1 MDYVSTLP
9 LFQSNEKDSCL
20 VNRAVEAMSES
31 GIEARGAVFT
41 RREIVGFILDLVGYT
56 PDKPL
61 HTMRLLEPSFG
72 QGDFIIPII
81 QRLISAYR
89 KENISGDPFIHLR
102 DAIKAVELHKT
113 SFLETKKSILYLL
126 HQEGFSDE
134 QSMAL
139 TDSWLIQGDFLLK
152 PFDSTF
158 DYVVGNPPYV
168 RQESIPAVLIAEYRK
183 LYRTIFDR
191 ADIYIPFIE
200 KSLSHLAKGGSLGFI
215 CSDRWMKNRY
225 GGPLRQMIADNYHL
239 KIYVDMVDTA
249 AFQTDVSAYPAITVI
264 TKEKSTRTIVCHKP
278 VIENKILKVL
288 ANTLLS
294 KEEPDTEGPIKSL
307 VNVVSG
313 AEPWLIESYENI
325 TLVRRLES
333 LYPDLEKSGCKV
345 GIGVATGADEA
356 FIGCYDE
363 MDVEPDRKLPLVMTK
378 DIQTGMVEWHGCG
391 IINPFADNGSLVDLK
406 DYPKLRR
413 YLEDRK
419 DAITKR
425 HVARKAPS
433 NWYRTIDRIY
443 PELTT
448 IPKLLIPDIKG
459 KPNVVFEAGYLYPH
473 HNLYYILSYEWDL
486 KVLKAVMLSGIAQL
500 FISTYSIRM
509 RGDYLRYQAQYLR
522 RIRLPRWSDIP
533 SDLKTQLI
541 KAAENNDRAEC
552 NTLVYSLYGL
562 SEVERAIVE
571 SYAD

>member
-1 MDYVSTLP
+1 MSTLP
-9 LFQSNEKDSCL
+9 LFPSNERDSCHI
-20 VNRAVEAMSES
+20 NGAVEAMSES
-31 GIEARGAVFT
+31 GTEARGAVFT
-41 RREIVGFILDLVGYT
+41 RREIVDFILDLVGYT

-81 QRLISAYR
+81 QRLIGAYR
-89 KENISGDPFIHLR
+89 KENISDDPFIHLR

-113 SFLETKKSILYLL
+113 SFLETKKRILYLL

-200 KSLSHLAKGGSLGFI
+200 KSLSHLATGGSLGFI

-225 GGPLRQMIADNYHL
+225 GGPLRQMIAANYHL

-249 AFQTDVSAYPAITVI
+249 AFQADVSAYPAITVI

-278 VIENKILKVL
+278 EIENKILKEL

-294 KEEPDTEGPIKSL
+294 KEEPNTESPIKSL

-313 AEPWLIESYENI
+313 AEPWLIESYDSI

-356 FIGCYDE
+356 FIGCYNE

-406 DYPKLRR
+406 NYPKLQR

-419 DAITKR
+419 DAIAKR
-425 HVARKAPS
+425 HVARKTPS

-459 KPNVVFEAGYLYPH
+459 KPNVVLEAGYLYPH
-473 HNLYYILSYEWDL
+473 HNLYYILSHEWDL

-533 SDLKTQLI
+533 SDLKTKLI
-541 KAAENNDRAEC
+541 KTAENNDRAEC
-552 NTLVYSLYGL
+552 NDLVYSLYGL
-562 SEVERAIVE
+562 SEGERSIVE